1 MMSFINRHKII
12 RRLAL
17 IWACAIITVVV
28 LRVTEPEIIV
38 NIGAAGATIVTAVIG
53 MLATILGLYQ
63 HQRGKQDG
71 G

>member
-1 MMSFINRHKII
+1 MTFLDKHKVI

-17 IWACAIITVVV
+17 VWACAIITIVL
-28 LRVTEPEIIV
+28 LRVTEPEIIT

-71 G
+71 